1 MHPEV
6 ITKDVNP
13 RSITTFFNSISSIKE
28 FDKELPLI
36 QMIGEGSVG
45 PETASMFVMFINNKL
60 DKILTPQ
67 QLLSFDEAE
76 LIKETEACVGVN
88 DTYRA
93 DIASVLGT
101 RLINHCLV
109 YAQTNPINEAIS
121 KRLVNLTTKH
131 NVFTDDLKYYIVK
144 ELLGG
149 NKTKFAK
156 MMLDQNVL
164 QMSTK

>member
-1 MHPEV
+1 M
-6 ITKDVNP
+6 
-13 RSITTFFNSISSIKE
+13 
-28 FDKELPLI
+28 
-36 QMIGEGSVG
+36 
-45 PETASMFVMFINNKL
+45 
-60 DKILTPQ
+60 
-67 QLLSFDEAE
+67 
-76 LIKETEACVGVN
+76 
-88 DTYRA
+88 
-93 DIASVLGT
+93 
-101 RLINHCLV
+101 